1 MTRKKIVAATAVSE
15 QTLVTYR
22 VSEGVDRI
30 NGKKV
35 TGSTVQ
41 LTAAQAF
48 YDLSLGRITPA
59 DVAHGGA

>member
-1 MTRKKIVAATAVSE
+1 MTKKKIVAAPAVGE
-15 QTLVTYR
+15 QALVTYR

-41 LTAAQAF
+41 LTPAQAL
-48 YDLSLGRITPA
+48 YDLSLGRIAPA
-59 DVAHGGA
+59 DVADGGA

>member
-1 MTRKKIVAATAVSE
+1 MTKKKIVAARAVGE
-15 QTLVTYR
+15 QSIVTYR

-30 NGKKV
+30 DGKKV

-41 LTAAQAF
+41 LTPAQAL

-59 DVAHGGA
+59 DVADGGA

>member
-1 MTRKKIVAATAVSE
+1 MTKKKIVAAPAVGE
-15 QTLVTYR
+15 ALVTYR

-41 LTAAQAF
+41 LTPAQAL

-59 DVAHGGA
+59 DVADGGA